1 MNRQTFFVLLLVAG
15 ILLTISE
22 VEGKLGHFS
31 NVQRPLRRK
40 RENNGFPEN
49 RQSGLRLGPN
59 KDSGRDRPRDG
70 SSGSG

>member
-22 VEGKLGHFS
+22 VEGKLGYFS

-49 RQSGLRLGPN
+49 GRSGLRVGPN
-59 KDSGRDRPRDG
+59 TNSGRDPPGDEN
-70 SSGSG
+70 